1 MHSDITLKDII
12 KGVGLPQGNSPS
24 FDILKTPFLI
34 PLSDALVLLEENI
47 IFNTFVYFLFKKPQY
62 FNK

>member
-34 PLSDALVLLEENI
+34 PLSDALGVTGREYNFE
-47 IFNTFVYFLFKKPQY
+47 YFCLFFIQKTTIL
-62 FNK
+62 